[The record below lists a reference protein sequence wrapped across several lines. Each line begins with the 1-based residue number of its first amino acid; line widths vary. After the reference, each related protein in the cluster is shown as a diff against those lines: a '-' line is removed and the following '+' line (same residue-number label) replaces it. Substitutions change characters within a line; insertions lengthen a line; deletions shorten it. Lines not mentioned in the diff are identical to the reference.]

1 MLRSARFKL
10 LALLA
15 LLAVVAAACGG
26 GDSDDAGGSAQGGS
40 ETEAAGGSEDSEAP
54 EATGSEADSEGGE
67 AASGEGETLVFA
79 TSNEPVVL
87 DGALVSDGESLRVI
101 DQIFE
106 GLVTLEAGSTE
117 VAPLLAES
125 WEPNEDGT
133 SWTFQLREGVTFHDG
148 TEFNAEAVCFN
159 FDRWYNFSGSF
170 QNPDA
175 TYYWQTVFGGFANV
189 EPEFAE
195 SVPETS
201 LYESCEAVSPTEVV
215 INLTRNSAS
224 FIPSLALTNFT
235 IASPQA
241 LEEFN
246 ADEGEVDAEGV
257 FRATGTFGT
266 EHPIGT
272 GPYQLESFERGR
284 RIVLTRYPDY
294 WGDAEGNVEEL
305 IFQPISDNAA
315 RLQALQGGEIQG
327 YDLVDPLDLETI
339 ESDENLQLLNR
350 PAFNV
355 GYIGFNQAI
364 PPLDDIEVRR
374 AIAHAINREEIVTAF
389 YPEGAEVATQFMPPS
404 LFGYAEDVTT
414 YEYDP
419 EMSRQI
425 LEDAGYTLPVPIR
438 FAYPTEVSR
447 PYMPDPE
454 ANFEAMRA
462 DLDAAG
468 FAVEPVSAVWSPDYL
483 SGVNTG
489 QYPLYLLG
497 WTGDFGDPDNF
508 IGTFFQ
514 EPQPAW
520 GFDNPAIF
528 EALDAAE
535 AETDEET
542 RTELYEEANRLIMD
556 DLPGLPYVHT
566 EPALAFTSD
575 VEGYTPS
582 PVSLEPFSPVT
593 VGGN

>member
-1 MLRSARFKL
+1 MLLSGRIKL

-15 LLAVVAAACGG
+15 MLALVAAACGG
-26 GDSDDAGGSAQGGS
+26 EDGDDVESGAQGGGS
-40 ETEAAGGSEDSEAP
+40 ESEADAGSED
-54 EATGSEADSEGGE
+54 GSEASDSESPAGSE
-67 AASGEGETLVFA
+67 PASGEGETLVFA

-106 GLVTLEAGSTE
+106 GLVTLEAGGTE
-117 VAPLLAES
+117 PVPGLAES

-133 SWTFQLREGVTFHDG
+133 SWTFQLRDGVTFHDG

-175 TYYWQTVFGGFANV
+175 TYYWQTVFGGFAEI

-235 IASPQA
+235 IASPTA
-241 LEEFN
+241 LEEFG
-246 ADEGEVDAEGV
+246 ADEGEVDAEGI

-266 EHPIGT
+266 EQPIGT

-294 WGDAEGNVEEL
+294 WGEAPGNVEEL

-315 RLQALQGGEIQG
+315 RVQALQSGEIQG

-339 ESDENLQLLNR
+339 SGDPNLQLLSR

-355 GYIGFNQAI
+355 GYLGFNQGVA
-364 PPLDDIEVRR
+364 PLDDIEVRR
-374 AIAHAINREEIVTAF
+374 AIAHAINREELVTAF

-414 YEYDP
+414 YEFDP
-419 EMSRQI
+419 EMSRSI
-425 LEDAGYTLPVPIR
+425 LEAAGYTLPVPIS

-462 DLDAAG
+462 DLNEAG

-489 QYPLYLLG
+489 QYSLYLLG

-508 IGTFFQ
+508 VGTFFQ
-514 EPQPAW
+514 EPQESW
-520 GFDNPAIF
+520 GFENPEIF
-528 EALDAAE
+528 DALNAAE
-535 AETDEET
+535 AETDEAA

-556 DLPGLPYVHT
+556 FLPGLPYVHT
-566 EPALAFTSD
+566 EPALAFTAN
-575 VEGYTPS
+575 VTGYEPS
-582 PVSLEPFSPVT
+582 PVSLEPFSVVT